1 LDEWSR
7 GGGMKAEGRE
17 GVTAES
23 ELRVYVVG
31 LMRDLIEVLTTD
43 SHDRSI
49 EYQRLGNES

>member
-1 LDEWSR
+1 
-7 GGGMKAEGRE
+7 MKAEGRE

-23 ELRVYVVG
+23 ELCVYVVG

-49 EYQRLGNES
+49 EYQRLENES

>member
-1 LDEWSR
+1 
-7 GGGMKAEGRE
+7 MKAEGRE

-49 EYQRLGNES
+49 EYQRLENES